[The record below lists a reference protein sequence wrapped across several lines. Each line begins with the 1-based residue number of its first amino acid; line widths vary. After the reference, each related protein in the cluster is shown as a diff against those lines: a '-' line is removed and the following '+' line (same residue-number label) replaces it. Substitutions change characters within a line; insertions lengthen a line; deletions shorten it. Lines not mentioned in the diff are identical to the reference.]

1 MILMVKPLYDEASV
15 VLDFDK
21 GGRRSHLQLR
31 AHPQLPQKYYI
42 QLPQKYN
49 TQLSQKY
56 GIITSLALDSW
67 FWPALGRLGDGN
79 MIWARGL
86 VWTSCDDG
94 SSKLSWV

>member
-31 AHPQLPQKYYI
+31 AHPQLPHKYYIQLPQKYYI
-42 QLPQKYN
+42 QLPQKYHP
-49 TQLSQKY
+49 QLSQKY

-86 VWTSCDDG
+86 VGMD
-94 SSKLSWV
+94 KL